1 MLKITRFIGIQNDDR
16 KQRPLH
22 VICYT
27 TPHSAV
33 HRYHMF
39 RFARPLLLLLGQRP
53 FRLSRIKT
61 WNGNAPALSGRAFPP
76 GGNGCARLGA
86 FDFPQEHKSS
96 CVAGFL
102 FKKILSFWTNFLF
115 LYCLKSPSPSP
126 VSPRLWILSYS
137 TANLGVFTATTGDKE
152 DSKTLWQVWY
162 SYFCWK
168 EECRY
173 SVDRQLGV

>member
-1 MLKITRFIGIQNDDR
+1 MTTESRNHFTSFDIPRLIVQCTGTRCSASLGPSFFYSVNGPSACLELRNGTAT
-16 KQRPLH
+16 RPRSQ
-22 VICYT
+22 VE
-27 TPHSAV
+27 
-33 HRYHMF
+33 
-39 RFARPLLLLLGQRP
+39 
-53 FRLSRIKT
+53 
-61 WNGNAPALSGRAFPP
+61 FPP
-76 GGNGCARLGA
+76 PDGNGCARLGA